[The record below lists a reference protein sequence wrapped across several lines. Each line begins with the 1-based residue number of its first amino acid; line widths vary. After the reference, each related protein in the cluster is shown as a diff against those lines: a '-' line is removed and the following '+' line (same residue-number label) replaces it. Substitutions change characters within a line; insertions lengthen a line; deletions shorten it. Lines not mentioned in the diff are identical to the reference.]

1 MIIPVQINSFNT
13 ISPTQ
18 IIFNVF
24 VSSITNIIAILSA
37 IFILFSYIPILNF
50 LVVKCINVFVSI
62 LLVLVNFFKI
72 ISLNIQVMDLPII
85 VIILYY
91 CIVLS
96 FGFKI
101 YLKKFLRSR
110 KYELNKKAWK
120 KYTIVQIILSL
131 IMIII
136 VIINRIYFNNIS
148 SFVYF
153 FNVGQGETSYI
164 KCGKNSVIVDI
175 GSLRTN
181 LAFNTVSNYFKMK
194 NISGVDA
201 MVLSHMHID
210 HINGL
215 EKYLEN
221 YDVGMV
227 LYSKPTEENDT
238 YTNLKK
244 VLKNFNVKSKEVKA
258 GEVYEFGN
266 IKIEILLPKD
276 KLLNVEDDINA
287 NSLVCKI
294 SIKDKSIMYMGDGT
308 CDTEKELLKLYDLES
323 VDILKVGHH
332 GSKTST
338 SEEYIEKIQPQYAVI
353 SAKKSYYNHPHESVL
368 DVLKKYNVKIYITE
382 KIGAIKYNL

>member
-1 MIIPVQINSFNT
+1 
-13 ISPTQ
+13 
-18 IIFNVF
+18 
-24 VSSITNIIAILSA
+24 
-37 IFILFSYIPILNF
+37 
-50 LVVKCINVFVSI
+50 
-62 LLVLVNFFKI
+62 
-72 ISLNIQVMDLPII
+72 
-85 VIILYY
+85 
-91 CIVLS
+91 
-96 FGFKI
+96 
-101 YLKKFLRSR
+101 
-110 KYELNKKAWK
+110 
-120 KYTIVQIILSL
+120 
-131 IMIII
+131 
-136 VIINRIYFNNIS
+136 
-148 SFVYF
+148 
-153 FNVGQGETSYI
+153 
-164 KCGKNSVIVDI
+164 VDI

-368 DVLKKYNVKIYITE
+368 DVLKKYNVKI
-382 KIGAIKYNL
+382 